1 MNIVIFSGGE
11 TYWQAA
17 GALHRS
23 HNVTIIDKNKARNRK
38 KHQVL

>member
-11 TYWQAA
+11 THTQAA

-23 HNVTIIDKNKARNRK
+23 HNVTIINKNRAQNLKEPK
-38 KHQVL
+38 VL